1 MKWISGIAKN
11 LWMEKPF
18 SIMLCL
24 WISYFVSLQMHK
36 VLIPYFIALS
46 VTLSTRSL
54 EGHCWYAWFDFNF
67 NMDLPPWVS

>member
-1 MKWISGIAKN
+1 
-11 LWMEKPF
+11 
-18 SIMLCL
+18 MLCL

-46 VTLSTRSL
+46 VTPSTRSL

-67 NMDLPPWVS
+67 SMDLPPWVS